1 MPGSSDRV
9 DNAAKTGC
17 LHLAQGVDKTMN
29 TTASHA
35 SLHGTRRLL
44 LVLPLT
50 ATLLLAACASTPL
63 PAEKMAVAEAAV
75 ERAGNAGTRENA
87 PAELQIAI
95 GKLSRAR
102 QAIENKDYERAGQ
115 LAEQAELDAR
125 VAEAHAQSVRSLR
138 SATESQNA
146 ARVLQEEIN
155 RKIVR

>member
-1 MPGSSDRV
+1 
-9 DNAAKTGC
+9 
-17 LHLAQGVDKTMN
+17 
-29 TTASHA
+29 
-35 SLHGTRRLL
+35 
-44 LVLPLT
+44 VLPLT

-75 ERAGNAGTRENA
+75 ERAG
-87 PAELQIAI
+87 
-95 GKLSRAR
+95 
-102 QAIENKDYERAGQ
+102 Q

-125 VAEAHAQSVRSLR
+125 VAEAHAQSARSLR